1 MDKLIFLVQYGKVF
15 ILMLELDIGLRTALL
30 PTIIQVIL
38 VDNLILIVTVMTE
51 VYIGLIP
58 SKFIHVTTVN

>member
-1 MDKLIFLVQYGKVF
+1 
-15 ILMLELDIGLRTALL
+15 MLELDIGLRTALL

-38 VDNLILIVTVMTE
+38 IDNMVLIATVVTE